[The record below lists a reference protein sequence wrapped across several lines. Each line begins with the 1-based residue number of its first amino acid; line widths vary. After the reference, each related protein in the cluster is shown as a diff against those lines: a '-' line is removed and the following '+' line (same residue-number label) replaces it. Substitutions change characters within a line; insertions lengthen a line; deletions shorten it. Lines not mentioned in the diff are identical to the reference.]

1 MNLISNQLIK
11 SHKQRGSRIRDPC
24 YIVVLMGS
32 LPFPILESMT
42 CCRLGGALFKT
53 VEFQEWLMMVM
64 KKMMKL
70 KMVVMMATWGV
81 AAWTPG
87 RLCSW
92 RIPKW
97 ISRQSMNWHAA
108 LWSTGARG
116 LLTDEQLLV
125 VTVAVRVGPRARL
138 WNILKHFV
146 SRCSL
151 LFLCVPVF
159 PDDIQSAEMI
169 WYELIVLDQ
178 GDGECEAPSSRGS
191 AVLLLCRK

>member
-1 MNLISNQLIK
+1 MNLISNQLIN
-11 SHKQRGSRIRDPC
+11 SHKQRGSRIRDPFS
-24 YIVVLMGS
+24 IVVLMGS
-32 LPFPILESMT
+32 LPLPILESVT

-53 VEFQEWLMMVM
+53 VEFQDWLMMVM
-64 KKMMKL
+64 KMMKL
-70 KMVVMMATWGV
+70 KMVMMMMATWGV

-125 VTVAVRVGPRARL
+125 VTVAVRVGPQSEA
-138 WNILKHFV
+138 LKHSETFCVQMFLAVSLCSCV
-146 SRCSL
+146 SRWHSECWNDLIWTDCVGSGWRWVWSSL
-151 LFLCVPVF
+151 LQRLCGAFV
-159 PDDIQSAEMI
+159 M
-169 WYELIVLDQ
+169 
-178 GDGECEAPSSRGS
+178 
-191 AVLLLCRK
+191 